1 MTAPSPKPA
10 SGNPTP
16 DSVWHDLGMK
26 KPYFPP
32 FRPEERGKWMASEN
46 YKRALEALAKRG
58 NLRENEPPPQ
68 GSRILASRPQGNR
81 GPGAARAQRTVERD
95 FKQFTTHTQASYEAP
110 PAGLRA
116 EREKA
121 KLPTADARGTQG
133 CTGAGRGATGG
144 GPGKAR
150 QVTVCM
156 WARSSP
162 LMSARFA
169 CGCHAC
175 PRLMRTLTGC

>member
-58 NLRENEPPPQ
+58 NLRENEPPPKDLAFWRPDPKGIEGPVPPEPNAPSSETSSSSQ
-68 GSRILASRPQGNR
+68 PTPKPATKPPQPGSVLNAKKQNYPPLTPEERK
-81 GPGAARAQRTVERD
+81 AARARGEERL
-95 FKQFTTHTQASYEAP
+95 AEA
-110 PAGLRA
+110 L
-116 EREKA
+116 
-121 KLPTADARGTQG
+121 AR
-133 CTGAGRGATGG
+133 RG
-144 GPGKAR
+144 K
-150 QVTVCM
+150 
-156 WARSSP
+156 
-162 LMSARFA
+162 
-169 CGCHAC
+169 
-175 PRLMRTLTGC
+175 